1 MEQIK
6 LTRDELMEILN
17 VKYRAMTKIEKEG
30 KLEERLTD
38 KGYKFIE
45 KKKDGVKNFYIV
57 EKESNGDDK
66 ELLTNIIKNCYNTRE
81 YLTFSEY
88 YTIRYVFAKMNWQ
101 GATVKRI
108 AKYVGVHEN
117 TIMNWDKTLKDNKM
131 LKQDGY
137 YYYKLDTKTREEIQ
151 IDEWEYKSYWTNTK
165 DIQAM
170 KSLQIKY
177 DNRTITFNELR
188 TSISDYEE
196 IHKAIEGKYCF
207 RVKKYIIN
215 KLNLL
220 CGDVWKLI
228 KKSYLTDI
236 RLEYLKIHK

>member
-6 LTRDELMEILN
+6 LTRNELMEILG
-17 VKYRAMTKIEKEG
+17 VKYRAMTKIEKER
-30 KLEERLTD
+30 KLEERLSD

-45 KKKDGVKNFYIV
+45 KKKEGVKNFYIV
-57 EKESNGDDK
+57 GKESNGDDK
-66 ELLTNIIKNCYNTRE
+66 ELLTNIIKNCYKTKE

-101 GATVKRI
+101 GATIKKI
-108 AKYVGVHEN
+108 ADYVGVHEN
-117 TIMNWDKTLKDNKM
+117 TIYKWDKTLKESEM

-137 YYYKLDTKTREEIQ
+137 YYYKLDTESGEEVE
-151 IDEWEYKSYWTNTK
+151 IDEWEYKTYWNNTR

-170 KSLQIKY
+170 KEIQDDY
-177 DNRTITFNELR
+177 DNGKITFNKMRIAIRE
-188 TSISDYEE
+188 YEAYHE
-196 IHKAIEGKYCF
+196 AIEGKYCF

-215 KLNLL
+215 ELNLL

-228 KKSYLTDI
+228 KKCYLTDI
-236 RLEYLKIHK
+236 GLEYLKIRK

>member
-6 LTRDELMEILN
+6 LTRNELMEILG
-17 VKYRAMTKIEKEG
+17 VKTSAMKKIESNG
-30 KLEERLTD
+30 SLEERLSD

-45 KKKDGVKNFYIV
+45 KKKEGVKNFYIV

-66 ELLTNIIKNCYNTRE
+66 ELLTNIIKNCYKTKE

-101 GATVKRI
+101 GATIKNI
-108 AKYVGVHEN
+108 ADYVGVHES
-117 TIMNWDKTLKDNKM
+117 TIIRWDKTLKENEM

-137 YYYKLDTKTREEIQ
+137 YYYKLDTQSGEEIE
-151 IDEWEYKSYWTNTK
+151 IDEWEYKTYWNNTR
-165 DIQAM
+165 DIKAM
-170 KSLQIKY
+170 KELQDKY
-177 DNRTITFNELR
+177 DNGKISFHELKVG
-188 TSISDYEE
+188 IVEYEE
-196 IHKAIEGKYCF
+196 VHRAIEGKYCF

-215 KLNLL
+215 ELNLL
-220 CGDVWKLI
+220 CSDVWKLI

-236 RLEYLKIHK
+236 GLEYLKIHK